1 MTQKIILFG
10 ATGYTGHLVA
20 QALVNRQLYPILCGR
35 NKEKLDRLSRQLGTL
50 ETAIADVNDETVL
63 AGLLSKGD
71 ILISTVGPFVQ
82 YGHTAVRAAVR
93 KGAVYIDSTGEPA
106 FIQEVFETFGPEAQ
120 STGATLIPACGY
132 DYVPGNCAAG
142 ITLNTSGPKAVR
154 IDIGYYSKKEG
165 RIAALDMSQGTQASL
180 RMAMVTPSK
189 VWQAGR
195 LITET
200 GGIRV
205 RRFYIDSVP
214 QAALTI
220 SSSEH
225 FSLPKLFPSLQDIN
239 VYLGWFAKRTYTMQR
254 AAILQSVLLKL
265 PGYRSLAS
273 GILSMLPASKG
284 KGPNAR
290 QRKENISHIIA
301 EAFDAKDQLVACT
314 ELIGVDG
321 YTFTA
326 NIIAW
331 AAHMACLGK
340 VLKTGATGPLE
351 AFGLEALR
359 EGCEHSGLQVRVN
372 PEAA

>member
-1 MTQKIILFG
+1 MTSKIILFG

-20 QALVNRQLYPILCGR
+20 EALVNRRIFPILCGR
-35 NKEKLDRLSRQLGTL
+35 NKEKLDRLSQQLGNL
-50 ETAIADVNDETVL
+50 ETAIADVRDETAL
-63 AGLLSKGD
+63 SGLLSKGD

-82 YGHTAVRAAVR
+82 YGHTAVRAAIQ
-93 KGAVYIDSTGEPA
+93 KGAIYIDSTGEPA
-106 FIQEVFETFGPEAQ
+106 FIQEVFETFGPAAQ

-142 ITLNTSGPKAVR
+142 IALEASGPKAVR

-165 RIAALDMSQGTQASL
+165 RIAALDASQGTQASL
-180 RMAMVTPSK
+180 RMAMVAPGK
-189 VWQAGR
+189 VWQSGR

-200 GGIRV
+200 GGIHV
-205 RRFYIDSVP
+205 RQFSIDDIP

-220 SSSEH
+220 SSTEH
-225 FSLPKLFPSLQDIN
+225 FSLPHLFPSLQDIN
-239 VYLGWFAKRTYTMQR
+239 VYLGWFGKRTHTMQR
-254 AAILQSVLLKL
+254 AAIVQSALLKF

-273 GILSMLPASKG
+273 RLLSMLPDSKG

-290 QRKENISHIIA
+290 QRKINVSHIIA
-301 EAFDAKDQLVACT
+301 EAFDPGDQLLART
-314 ELIGVDG
+314 ELVGVDG

-331 AAHMACLGK
+331 AALAASRGE
-340 VLKTGATGPLE
+340 VLKTGAAGPLE

-359 EGCEHSGLQVRVN
+359 KGCEECGLPVSREIAV
-372 PEAA
+372 